1 MMELEEF
8 KNKNLLKMKNKNYWK
23 KIKEKVRNDFNNE
36 KIRNSNDN

>member
-1 MMELEEF
+1 MELEEF